1 MKRRNIVPTL
11 VVAASAGLLGLSAAG
26 PAAAE
31 TVGKPLVINGEWK
44 AYGVYED
51 PENQLCA
58 RAYHSVA
65 GSYGRAYITFR
76 GITAGP
82 VDDEGGNDNRTCLA
96 AGILDGY
103 GFGTLWIQHFNNSGD
118 LTGTTTASIASL

>member
-1 MKRRNIVPTL
+1 MHRRTIIRSL
-11 VVAASAGLLGLSAAG
+11 VVAASAGLMALSAAG

-31 TVGKPLVINGEWK
+31 TVGKALVINGEWK
-44 AYGVYED
+44 AYGIYED
-51 PENQLCA
+51 PENQLCS

-65 GSYGRAYITFR
+65 GSYARAYITFS

-82 VDDEGGNDNRTCLA
+82 VDDQGGNDNRTCLA

-103 GFGTLWIQHFNNSGD
+103 GFGTLWVQHFNNSGA

>member
-1 MKRRNIVPTL
+1 MKRRPIVASL
-11 VVAASAGLLGLSAAG
+11 AIAASLGLLALSTAA

-31 TVGKPLVINGEWK
+31 TVDKALVIGGEWK
-44 AYGVYED
+44 AYGLYDD
-51 PENQLCA
+51 PGNQLCA

-65 GSYGRAYITFR
+65 GSYARAYITFS

-103 GFGTLWIQHFNNSGD
+103 GFGTLWVQHFNNSGA

>member
-1 MKRRNIVPTL
+1 MKLRPIICSL
-11 VVAASAGLLGLSAAG
+11 VVTASAGLLALSTAS

-31 TVGKPLVINGEWK
+31 TVGQPLVINGEWK

-51 PENQLCA
+51 PENQLCV

-65 GSYGRAYITFR
+65 GASARVWITFG
-76 GITAGP
+76 GIMAGP
-82 VDDEGGNDNRTCLA
+82 VYDAGGNDNRTCLA

-103 GFGTLWIQHFNNSGD
+103 GFGTLWIQHINTSGVVD
-118 LTGTTTASIASL
+118 GTTTASIASL